1 MSDDLKTKVQELID
15 SMINPAVAGHGGF
28 VELVDV
34 QDNRVYLQM
43 GGGCQ
48 GCGAADITLKS
59 GIERTDQGRAPRG
72 GRGPRHDGPRLRQ
85 QPLLPSRQGLA
96 ARVVRQGIA
105 MDRLLLLL
113 PTTTYRTE
121 DFLDAARTLGVD
133 IVCASE
139 KPSTFE
145 VHAPDHLLTL
155 DFTDPDGAATKVAEL
170 AARRPLRAVVGVD
183 DLTTVAAAAIAER
196 LGLRTNA
203 VAAVTAARD
212 KFQMRQCLA
221 AAGVPIP
228 RFRRIPRR
236 GYRSVPGRARRAV
249 SLRAQAAGAV
259 GQPRRDPRQ
268 QRGSVHG
275 RLSAHRRAAG
285 ARRRRGQRR
294 RRPVPGRRGVRPRLS
309 RWRWKAARRAA
320 RSRRW
325 RCSTSRTRS
334 MGRSSRRR
342 STSRPRACRPTPG
355 RDRRVAAT
363 APRRRWACAR
373 GRCTPSCASTSGAV
387 DSGSRGA
394 LDRRSVLADAALR
407 HRYDARGDDPAS
419 RTRLA
424 HRDADARAP
433 SRRRHDD
440 SDSAR
445 RAGCRRCAG
454 QASAQS
460 VAGVEDVTLTAHVG
474 QELVPLPEGWQ
485 YLGFIFARAETPD
498 AVEAALRDAHARL
511 KFEIA

>member
-1 MSDDLKTKVQELID
+1 
-15 SMINPAVAGHGGF
+15 
-28 VELVDV
+28 
-34 QDNRVYLQM
+34 
-43 GGGCQ
+43 
-48 GCGAADITLKS
+48 
-59 GIERTDQGRAPRG
+59 
-72 GRGPRHDGPRLRQ
+72 
-85 QPLLPSRQGLA
+85 
-96 ARVVRQGIA
+96 

-145 VHAPDHLLTL
+145 AHAPDHLLTL
-155 DFTDPDGAATKVAEL
+155 DFTDPDGAAARVAEL

-228 RFRRIPRR
+228 RFRRIPLKDDPFLAARGVQFPCVLKPLALSASRGVIRANNVDQFIAAFRR
-236 GYRSVPGRARRAV
+236 IAALLARDDVEVRGDAAQYVLAEEYVPGLEVALEGLLLGGTLHTLALFDKPDPLEGPFFEETIYVTPSRLPGAV
-249 SLRAQAAGAV
+249 QSAIERVAAGACTALGLV
-259 GQPRRDPRQ
+259 EGP
-268 QRGSVHG
+268 VHAEL
-275 RLSAHRRAAG
+275 RFNDAG
-285 ARRRRGQRR
+285 
-294 RRPVPGRRGVRPRLS
+294 PWVLEV
-309 RWRWKAARRAA
+309 AA
-320 RSRRW
+320 RSIGGL
-325 RCSTSRTRS
+325 CSRTLRFGTG
-334 MGRSSRRR
+334 MTLEEIILRHALGWPIETLARERRPAGVMMIPI
-342 STSRPRACRPTPG
+342 PRAG
-355 RDRRVAAT
+355 RLQAV
-363 APRRRWACAR
+363 R
-373 GRCTPSCASTSGAV
+373 G
-387 DSGSRGA
+387 
-394 LDRRSVLADAALR
+394 
-407 HRYDARGDDPAS
+407 
-419 RTRLA
+419 
-424 HRDADARAP
+424 
-433 SRRRHDD
+433 
-440 SDSAR
+440 
-445 RAGCRRCAG
+445 
-454 QASAQS
+454 QESAQS